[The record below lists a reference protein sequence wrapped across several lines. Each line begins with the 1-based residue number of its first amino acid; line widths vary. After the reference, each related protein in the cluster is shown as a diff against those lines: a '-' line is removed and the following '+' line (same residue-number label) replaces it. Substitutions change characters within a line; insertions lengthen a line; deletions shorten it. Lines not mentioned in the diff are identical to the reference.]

1 MADPQVFPI
10 GSFVTGITRL
20 RYKGGASPQSLYDLQ
35 NGYVDQAG
43 MPTNRPGT
51 TFNTTLPAGT
61 KGLCAFQG
69 KLHVFALS
77 AKTMPS
83 GYVCDI
89 LIHPDPSFAGTLDR
103 IYFAKPFLGF
113 LYVVAGFSDGNVYH
127 YWLQSKGTWKAD
139 TQYLLTD
146 AAQPTVPNGFIYKP
160 TSTDNPNAWMPST
173 QYLVG
178 DVVQPTTYNGYKY
191 TAIEVDGT
199 GAASGTTEPS
209 WIASVGAQVIEDVD
223 APTSSGTAPP
233 PAPSSGGSPAGPRY
247 DGIFTKG
254 STSV

>member
-20 RYKGGASPQSLYDLQ
+20 RYKGGPSPQSLYDLQ

-43 MPTNRPGT
+43 MPVNRPGT

-61 KGLCAFQG
+61 KGMCSFQG

-77 AKTMPS
+77 AVSVPT

-89 LIHPDPSFAGTLDR
+89 LIHPDPAFAGTLDH

-127 YWLQSKGTWKAD
+127 YWLQSTGSW
-139 TQYLLTD
+139 
-146 AAQPTVPNGFIYKP
+146 AANTVYQGSQSVQPTAPNGFLYKP
-160 TSTDNPNAWMPST
+160 TSTVNPPAWSPNVLT
-173 QYLVG
+173 AVG
-178 DVVQPTTYNGYKY
+178 AVVQPTVANGFQY
-191 TAIEVDGT
+191 TCIEADGANPST
-199 GAASGTTEPS
+199 GTVEPTWPTTAGATVNDINDNAAT
-209 WIASVGAQVIEDVD
+209 
-223 APTSSGTAPP
+223 PTP
-233 PAPSSGGSPAGPRY
+233 PAPSTSTGSPAGSRY
-247 DGIFTKG
+247 DNLPGVKG
-254 STSV
+254 V

>member
-51 TFNTTLPAGT
+51 TFVATLPAGT

-77 AKTMPS
+77 AINPGNS
-83 GYVCDI
+83 LFVVDI
-89 LIHPDPSFAGTLDR
+89 LIHPNPAFAGTLDH

-127 YWLQSKGTWKAD
+127 YWLQSTATWKAS
-139 TQYLLTD
+139 TAYQNGQRV
-146 AAQPTVPNGFIYKP
+146 QPSVPNGFTYTPSSPVKP
-160 TSTDNPNAWMPST
+160 PAWSPNVLTA
-173 QYLVG
+173 VG
-178 DVVQPTTYNGYKY
+178 AVVQPTVYNGYQY
-191 TAIEVDGT
+191 TCIQADGANPST
-199 GAASGTTEPS
+199 GTVEPVWPTANGATVNDINDNAAT
-209 WIASVGAQVIEDVD
+209 
-223 APTSSGTAPP
+223 PTP
-233 PAPSSGGSPAGPRY
+233 PATTTPTGSPAGSRY
-247 DGIFTKG
+247 NNPTGGIKAL
-254 STSV
+254 